1 MIGRELRELREVIF
15 EKSFFIYTTPCNS
28 TIGPYPKWTSEE
40 NYIQRKFNLNLPN
53 LPNLPSQEGLIRM
66 QNQEASNMEAF
77 KKKAPVPPV

>member
-1 MIGRELRELREVIF
+1 LRNVVLYILL
-15 EKSFFIYTTPCNS
+15 SNS
-28 TIGPYPKWTSEE
+28 TIGPYPKWSSEE
-40 NYIQRKFNLNLPN
+40 NYIKRKFNLNLPN